1 MANTIE
7 IKGLKETLDVFQDLA
22 KEIGDKKAS
31 SQILRPAM
39 LQAMR
44 PVLQMA
50 KDSVREDTGTLRD
63 SLIIYVKRPSARDRK
78 SRYITKTD
86 TMIAAVITKPI
97 PKKVKKGYREARK
110 QDDMLTKKK
119 YYEQKGYFWD
129 ARAVAN
135 EFGTKEVAAKPF
147 LRPSLESNVQVVTD
161 ALAVYLRVKM
171 EQYRSKTR

>member
-1 MANTIE
+1 MASTFE
-7 IKGLKETLDVFQDLA
+7 ITGLKETLDVFQDLA
-22 KEIGDKKAS
+22 KEIGDKQAS
-31 SQILRPAM
+31 SKILRPAL

-50 KDSVREDTGTLRD
+50 KDSVRQDTGSLQD

-78 SRYITKTD
+78 SRYVTKTD
-86 TMIAAVITKPI
+86 TIIAAVVTKPI

-129 ARAVAN
+129 ARAIAN
-135 EFGTKEVAAKPF
+135 EFGTKKVAPKPF
-147 LRPSLESNVQVVTD
+147 LRPALESNVQVVTD
-161 ALAVYLRVKM
+161 ALSSFLRVKM